1 MKKYVTVRYRANYV
15 IFLKVVILKQA
26 PVHLVSQTS
35 RLLKPLTIAAAV
47 LALSGCST
55 LAPKPLIAAELAPA
69 NQADREAIH
78 QNVQPVVGALT
89 LDEAMAR
96 ALKYN
101 LDRRTKMMEE
111 ALALNQL
118 DVSTYD
124 MLPKLIAQAGYSTR
138 NNDKISLSRNEADG
152 SLSPSRFVSQ
162 DRNHSLAELG
172 FTWNLLDYG
181 LGYYGA
187 HQQANRVLIAG
198 EKRRKAMHVLMQDVR
213 VVYWRAVSAQKLR
226 SEVEKTIAVAEDA
239 LTDSRKVETE
249 RVRNPLDA
257 LRYQRQL
264 LENLRLLEAIDQ
276 ELTSAQIELAALIN
290 APLGQVIKTSEPDAQ
305 AADATVLNVPIG
317 TMEEVAL
324 AQNPDLREQH
334 YNTRLAV
341 EETRK
346 TLVRMFPN
354 LSFSYGLKYDSDS
367 YLVNQNWNEAGLQVS
382 FNLLNVVTGPMQI
395 KLAKAGV
402 ALADQRRMTTQLAV
416 LTQVHLARLQLL
428 NARKQFDRADT
439 IYGVDLKISDLVRN
453 REAAQAQSKLD
464 SVSNATA
471 AILSLLRRYQ
481 ALAQV
486 QVAENRLLANVGLDP
501 VIGSTSEMSLEQ
513 LTQEINRKGNPWAGL
528 QSTSVAPPKAV
539 P

>member
-1 MKKYVTVRYRANYV
+1 LKPIPLALPRAVQPLLLAAIVVALSACSTV
-15 IFLKVVILKQA
+15 A
-26 PVHLVSQTS
+26 PVPFGANELLTS
-35 RLLKPLTIAAAV
+35 NQSDQQSIRKDVPPIA
-47 LALSGCST
+47 G
-55 LAPKPLIAAELAPA
+55 P
-69 NQADREAIH
+69 
-78 QNVQPVVGALT
+78 LT

-118 DVSTYD
+118 DVSNYD
-124 MLPKLIAQAGYSTR
+124 MLPKLMAQAGYSAR
-138 NNDKISLSRNEADG
+138 NNDKISLSRNDADG

-162 DRNHSLAELG
+162 DRTHNVSELG

-181 LGYYGA
+181 MGYYGA

-198 EKRRKAMHVLMQDVR
+198 EKRRKAMHILLQDVR
-213 VVYWRAVSAQKLR
+213 TAYWRAVSAQKLR

-239 LTDSRKVETE
+239 LTDSRKAEAE

-276 ELTSAQIELAALIN
+276 ELSSAQVELAALIN
-290 APLGQVIKTSEPDAQ
+290 VPLGQSFKLAEPDVKN
-305 AADATVLNVPIG
+305 ADATVLNVPLQV
-317 TMEEVAL
+317 MEEVAL

-334 YNTRLAV
+334 YNTRLAA

-346 TLVRMFPN
+346 TMVRMFPN
-354 LSFSYGLKYDSDS
+354 ISFSYGLKYDSDS

-382 FNLLNVVTGPMQI
+382 FNLFNLLTGPTQI
-395 KLAKAGV
+395 KMAKAGV
-402 ALADQRRMTTQLAV
+402 ALADQRRMATQLAV
-416 LTQVHLARLQLL
+416 LSQVHLARLQLL

-439 IYGVDLKISDLVRN
+439 IYGVDIKIADMVRN

-464 SVSNATA
+464 SVANSTS

-486 QVAENRLLANVGLDP
+486 QTAENRLLANLGLDP
-501 VIGSTSEMSLEQ
+501 VVGSTGDLSLSQ
-513 LTQEINRKGNPWAGL
+513 LTDDLKRQGNPWAGL
-528 QSTSVAPPKAV
+528 QKTATVQPKAT